1 MYLRKAVL
9 SSSRMR
15 SRDTSERAAVIQAEL
30 QSALSIE
37 DRVLLAL
44 KYSDFAREF
53 AKAALRRRH
62 PALTER
68 EINRELIRQLH
79 GDVFMASK

>member
-1 MYLRKAVL
+1 
-9 SSSRMR
+9 MR
-15 SRDTSERAAVIQAEL
+15 PRDTSERAAAVQAEL
-30 QSALSIE
+30 QRSLSIE

-53 AKAALRRRH
+53 AKAALRQRH
-62 PALTER
+62 PTLTER

-79 GDVFMASK
+79 GNVLTSAK